1 MSKTKAYT
9 VLEQPYTEEEIRAN
23 VQPDGKISGVVS
35 VDFEDIFSDVGLR
48 VQELEEEGDE
58 EGYGAFADV
67 LSEKLIGRYDL
78 RDREYKIVGFSG
90 DTVVHVEIT
99 GYIDELK

>member
-1 MSKTKAYT
+1 MSKTKTYT
-9 VLEQPYTEEEIRAN
+9 VFEQPYTEEEIRAN
-23 VQPDGKISGVVS
+23 VQPDGKISGVVP

>member
-1 MSKTKAYT
+1 MSKKQAYT

-23 VQPDGKISGVVS
+23 VQPDGKISGVVP

-67 LSEKLIGRYDL
+67 LSETLIGRYDM

-90 DTVVHVEIT
+90 DTVVHVKIT

>member
-9 VLEQPYTEEEIRAN
+9 VLEQPYAEEEIRAN
-23 VQPDGKISGVVS
+23 VQPDGKISGVVP

-99 GYIDELK
+99 GYINELK

>member
-23 VQPDGKISGVVS
+23 VQPDGKISGVVP
-35 VDFEDIFSDVGLR
+35 VDFEGIFSDVGLR

-99 GYIDELK
+99 GYIDEVK

>member
-23 VQPDGKISGVVS
+23 VQPDGKISGVVP

-58 EGYGAFADV
+58 EGYGAFVDV

-78 RDREYKIVGFSG
+78 GDREYKIVGFSG
-90 DTVVHVEIT
+90 DTVVHVKIT

>member
-23 VQPDGKISGVVS
+23 VQPDGKISGVVP

-58 EGYGAFADV
+58 EGYGSFADV
-67 LSEKLIGRYDL
+67 PSEKLIGRYDL

>member
-1 MSKTKAYT
+1 MSKKQAYT
-9 VLEQPYTEEEIRAN
+9 VLEQPYTDEEIRAN
-23 VQPDGKISGVVS
+23 VQPDGKISGVVP
-35 VDFEDIFSDVGLR
+35 VDFEDLFSDVGLR
-48 VQELEEEGDE
+48 VQELEEEGDD

-90 DTVVHVEIT
+90 ATVVHVEIT

>member
-23 VQPDGKISGVVS
+23 VQPDGKISGVVP

-99 GYIDELK
+99 GSIDELK

>member
-23 VQPDGKISGVVS
+23 VQPDGKISGVVP

-58 EGYGAFADV
+58 EGYGAFVDV
-67 LSEKLIGRYDL
+67 LSEKLIGRYGM

-90 DTVVHVEIT
+90 DTVVHVKIT

>member
-23 VQPDGKISGVVS
+23 VQPDGKISGVVP

-78 RDREYKIVGFSG
+78 RDREDKIVGFSG

>member
-23 VQPDGKISGVVS
+23 VQPDGKISGVVP

-48 VQELEEEGDE
+48 EQELEEEGDE

>member
-1 MSKTKAYT
+1 MRKTKAYT

-23 VQPDGKISGVVS
+23 VQPDGKISGVVP

>member
-1 MSKTKAYT
+1 MSKTKTYT

-23 VQPDGKISGVVS
+23 VQPDGKISGVVP

>member
-1 MSKTKAYT
+1 MSKKQAYT

-23 VQPDGKISGVVS
+23 VQPDGKISGVVP

-48 VQELEEEGDE
+48 VQELAEEGDE

-67 LSEKLIGRYDL
+67 LSE
-78 RDREYKIVGFSG
+78 S
-90 DTVVHVEIT
+90 
-99 GYIDELK
+99 

>member
-23 VQPDGKISGVVS
+23 VQPDGKISGVVP

-48 VQELEEEGDE
+48 VHELEEEGDE

>member
-1 MSKTKAYT
+1 MS
-9 VLEQPYTEEEIRAN
+9 
-23 VQPDGKISGVVS
+23 GC
-35 VDFEDIFSDVGLR
+35 
-48 VQELEEEGDE
+48 E